1 MSLGYE
7 DIPKEIDLLIS
18 HGPPKG
24 FGSYTKFGRDIGCIE
39 LLTHV
44 QRVKPTIHLF
54 GHVHDAYGVST
65 DDYTTYI
72 NTALLGIN
80 RCIVFD
86 LLPAKIGYK
95 IESPYEKIDTGKET

>member
-1 MSLGYE
+1 VTLGYE
-7 DIPKEIDLLIS
+7 AIPEVVDLLIT

-24 FGSYTKFGRDIGCIE
+24 FGSFTKFGRDIGCNV

-54 GHVHDAYGVST
+54 GHVHDSYGIYA

-72 NTALLGIN
+72 NAALLGKN

-86 LLPAKIGYK
+86 LLPAKKGEK
-95 IESPYEKIDTGKET
+95 IESAHERIEY